1 MKTAE
6 TLMNYMDKLK
16 HIFQTIDSYLD
27 SGLKIVHEIKVWLEK
42 ILDFIEQGLDA
53 LAKRVES
60 RVSENGRHT
69 EEHLFV

>member
-6 TLMNYMDKLK
+6 VLMQYMDKLK
-16 HIFQTIDSYLD
+16 NIFQMIDSYLD
-27 SGLKIVHEIKVWLEK
+27 RGLNFVHEVKVWLEK
-42 ILDFIEQGLDA
+42 ILDFIEQGLEA

-60 RVSENGRHT
+60 RVTENGRHT